1 MPGGGGRHQGTTWF
15 PGRAGESRMNTP
27 NVELLRLG
35 NRIRHGRTALGQNQR
50 TFAAACRLD
59 RTDFGAV
66 ERGERDLAFSTLCAI
81 CGTLGCDVAT
91 LTAGIP
97 ALERPPQPRPG

>member
-1 MPGGGGRHQGTTWF
+1 
-15 PGRAGESRMNTP
+15 MNTL

-35 NRIRHGRTALGQNQR
+35 CRIRHERTAMGHNQC
-50 TFAAACRLD
+50 TFAACCGINRE
-59 RTDFGAV
+59 DFGAV

-81 CGTLGCDVAT
+81 CGTLGCDVAA

-97 ALERPPQPRPG
+97 ALDHTLRNRLA